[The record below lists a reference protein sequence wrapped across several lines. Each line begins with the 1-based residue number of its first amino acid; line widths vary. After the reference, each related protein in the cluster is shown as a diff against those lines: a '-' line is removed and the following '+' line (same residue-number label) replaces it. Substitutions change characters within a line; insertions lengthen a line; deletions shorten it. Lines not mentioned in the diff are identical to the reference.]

1 MAIQN
6 FIVRRIYQNINLTNF
21 THFTMTDKKSGGFSS
36 LQDLKVELQN
46 KVLKTDE
53 SAAIY
58 GGKKTELNSFNFNGC
73 GGIIPQ

>member
-1 MAIQN
+1 MI
-6 FIVRRIYQNINLTNF
+6 
-21 THFTMTDKKSGGFSS
+21 DKKSGGISS

-46 KVLKTDE
+46 KVLKNDE

-73 GGIIPQ
+73 GGIMPQ